1 MDKPR
6 QGFWGLWNISFG
18 FFGIQL
24 AFGLQNANISRI
36 FQTLGSDVESLAYL
50 WIAGPVTGL
59 LIQPLIGHFS
69 DTRWTRFGRRRPYFM
84 AGAILGGAAL
94 FGMPYAPILLIAA
107 MCLWMID
114 ASLNVAMEP
123 FRAFVGDMLS
133 PSQQAAGYAFQTAFI
148 GAGAVVGSLAP
159 KFMTMLGVANTA
171 DPGVV
176 PDSVRYAFMLGGA
189 AMVVAVFWTIFMT
202 REYSPDEMRAF
213 RGEDADAAAR
223 GQEPLIAPTRGPVWL
238 LAGAVL
244 LLFVWTTGLDKQLYV
259 LGGALAAFGLIRI
272 LTAARAKGG
281 RKPNALSHI
290 LSDLAQ
296 MPPVMRKLA
305 LAQFFTWIALFIM
318 WIYTTPIVTQY
329 IYHSTDASSKAYND
343 GGDWVGVLFSIY
355 NGVAALAAFMLP
367 VLTRQIGA
375 AKTHM
380 TCLVVGAASYAA
392 ILFIRDAN
400 LMIVPMIGVGIAWAS
415 ILCMPYVILAR
426 VLPPQK
432 LGVFMG
438 IFNFFIVIPQLLTSA
453 IMGAVIRY
461 VFPGEPIWTMLI
473 AALVMIVAA
482 LVMLRIK
489 EDQPQNL
496 TAGSHGA

>member
-133 PSQQAAGYAFQTAFI
+133 PGQQAAGYAFQTAFI

-259 LGGALAAFGLIRI
+259 LGGALAALFGNFRRATGKSESALAERMAKALARFKGQVLVVTSGKDLVAREFLDTIGRSVEWRRLVADPRVAHHDI
-272 LTAARAKGG
+272 ADADHTFSTAAWR
-281 RKPNALSHI
+281 
-290 LSDLAQ
+290 DE
-296 MPPVMRKLA
+296 
-305 LAQFFTWIALFIM
+305 
-318 WIYTTPIVTQY
+318 
-329 IYHSTDASSKAYND
+329 
-343 GGDWVGVLFSIY
+343 
-355 NGVAALAAFMLP
+355 VAAVTVQWL
-367 VLTRQIGA
+367 
-375 AKTHM
+375 H
-380 TCLVVGAASYAA
+380 S
-392 ILFIRDAN
+392 
-400 LMIVPMIGVGIAWAS
+400 W
-415 ILCMPYVILAR
+415 
-426 VLPPQK
+426 
-432 LGVFMG
+432 
-438 IFNFFIVIPQLLTSA
+438 
-453 IMGAVIRY
+453 
-461 VFPGEPIWTMLI
+461 
-473 AALVMIVAA
+473 
-482 LVMLRIK
+482 
-489 EDQPQNL
+489 
-496 TAGSHGA
+496 